1 MSGVRGSLSS
11 SSLPGSFGQVRG
23 LRPLDLDSRKETPL
37 GACGD
42 PHPPQVVWQGTLF
55 SKAEPEGQGLSGFTG
70 STLIPSQNSTF
81 VRADF
86 TLTWSGCQDAVVL
99 A

>member
-11 SSLPGSFGQVRG
+11 SSLPSSFGQVRG
-23 LRPLDLDSRKETPL
+23 LRPLDLGSRKETPL

-42 PHPPQVVWQGTLF
+42 PHPPQVVWQGMLF
-55 SKAEPEGQGLSGFTG
+55 SKAESEGQGLSGFT
-70 STLIPSQNSTF
+70 LIPSQNGTF
-81 VRADF
+81 VRAGF